1 MVFFLSTIISIGG
14 FMKKSKLA
22 LILSLLCSGYF
33 VFMLLSVLYSIKQM
47 QDTSG
52 DAQAVGSFVLGLVL
66 MMILPHAILMILSLI
81 FSWVGYGTNKT
92 GFILTQAILTTIG
105 IVVWFPTWYLSLPIA
120 IFGFV
125 TYGFMVSA
133 KKKFEMIKTETLVS
147 SS

>member
-1 MVFFLSTIISIGG
+1 
-14 FMKKSKLA
+14 
-22 LILSLLCSGYF
+22 
-33 VFMLLSVLYSIKQM
+33 
-47 QDTSG
+47 
-52 DAQAVGSFVLGLVL
+52 
-66 MMILPHAILMILSLI
+66 MILSLI
-81 FSWVGYGTNKT
+81 FSWVGYGTSKT

-105 IVVWFPTWYLSLPIA
+105 IVGWFPTWYLSLPIA